1 MAKQWIKVAGARE
14 HNLKDVHVQIPRD
27 ELTVVTGLSG
37 SGKSSLA
44 FDTIY
49 AEGQR
54 KYVESLS
61 AYARQFLGQM
71 QKPDVDYIEGL
82 SPAVSIEQ
90 RTAGANPRSIVAT
103 TTEIYDYLRLLFAS
117 IGKAHCYSCGKP
129 VSSQS
134 AEEMVEQLMKL
145 PARTKLMLLAP
156 LVRGRKGEHAEV
168 FEQIRKQGFVRARV
182 DGEIYEIENVP
193 KLAKTYKHT
202 IEAVVDR
209 LAISDDIRS
218 RMTDSVEVALG
229 QGEGLVTALIE
240 RGDGWEE
247 RIFSEHY
254 ACVDCGIS
262 FDKLEARH
270 FSFNSPYGA
279 CPACHGLGTQM
290 VFDEDLVVPDKSIP
304 VESCVHP
311 WRYGGRRMII
321 YHKKLL
327 QAVAELNGY
336 DPRTPFDE
344 LPHKV
349 QEQIFYGTGDVPIE
363 YYMRRRL
370 ISKPFRGV
378 FNMLM
383 ERVESNESEAMS
395 HWLRGY
401 MNRRICPVCN
411 GARLQ
416 PAVLACTVDGRNI
429 REMISDSVIDSQRFF
444 DSLKLTKQ
452 EQLITREILKEIRSR
467 LGFMVDVGLDYLTLD
482 RESGTLSGGEAQ
494 RIRLATQIGAGL
506 VGVVYVLD
514 EPSIGL
520 HQRDND
526 RLIHTLQGLRDLGN
540 TVIVV
545 EHDEQTIRTAD
556 YVVDLGPAAGRH
568 GGEVVFS
575 GTVDKLMKADTLTAH
590 YLRGEK
596 MVEVPEKRTRP
607 YKGWIELKGAEANN
621 LKKVNAKFPLGLF
634 TCVTGVSGSGK
645 STLVDYTLKRALA
658 RHFNGS
664 KDTPGKFR
672 SVNGL
677 EFVDKMIV
685 IDQSPIGRTPRS
697 NPATYT
703 GAFTDIRNLFATL
716 PASKVRGYKPGRYS
730 FNVKGGRCERCKGD
744 GILKIEMHFLPD
756 VYVPCEQCNE
766 KRYNRET
773 LEVHYKGKNI
783 ADVLDMTINEAFEFF
798 EAVPKIKR
806 KMQTLCDVGLG
817 YLKLG
822 QPATTLSGGEAQ
834 RVKLSSELSK
844 RSTGQTVYILDEP
857 TTGLHFADVH
867 KLLEVLERLRDEG
880 NTVIVIEHNL
890 DMIKRADHIIDLG
903 PGGGVNGGTIVTAG
917 SPEKVVKCSG
927 SYTGQYL
934 QDLLR

>member
-1 MAKQWIKVAGARE
+1 VAKKWIEVWGARE
-14 HNLKDVHVQIPRD
+14 HNLKNVDVRLPRD
-27 ELTVVTGLSG
+27 ELTVITGLSG

-71 QKPDVDYIEGL
+71 QKPDVDGIEGL

-117 IGKAHCYSCGKP
+117 IGRAHCYSCGKP
-129 VSSQS
+129 VERQS
-134 AEEMVEQLMKL
+134 AEEMVERLLGGEAGRRLMV
-145 PARTKLMLLAP
+145 LAP
-156 LVRGRKGEHAEV
+156 LVRGRKGEHVEV
-168 FEQIRKQGFVRARV
+168 FERALRRGFVRVRV
-182 DGEIYEIENVP
+182 DGELLELEGVP
-193 KLAKTYKHT
+193 KLAKTKKHT

-209 LAISDDIRS
+209 LVVDAEGRS
-218 RMTDSVEVALG
+218 RLTDSVELALREGDGLMVALL
-229 QGEGLVTALIE
+229 EGAE
-240 RGDGWEE
+240 GAWEE
-247 RIFSEHY
+247 RTFSERN
-254 ACVDCGIS
+254 ACVACGIS
-262 FDKLEARH
+262 FDSLEARH

-279 CPACHGLGTQM
+279 CEICHGLGTQL
-290 VFDEDLVVPDKSIP
+290 VFDEELLVPDRSVAWSRAI
-304 VESCVHP
+304 HP
-311 WRYGGRRMII
+311 LRYGGRRVVI
-321 YHKKLL
+321 YNKKLL
-327 QAVAELNGY
+327 AALGEAFGVDMAI
-336 DPRTPFDE
+336 PFEALEDDFRQV
-344 LPHKV
+344 LL
-349 QEQIFYGTGDVPIE
+349 YGSGVVEIE

-370 ISKPFRGV
+370 MRKPFEGV
-378 FNMLM
+378 IPMLQRRL
-383 ERVESNESEAMS
+383 EDKESDGVS
-395 HWLRGY
+395 HWLREY
-401 MNRRICPVCN
+401 MVRRACPGCD
-411 GARLQ
+411 GARLR
-416 PAVLACTVDGRNI
+416 PAVLACRISGRNI
-429 REMISDSVIDSQRFF
+429 REMIGDSVADAAQFF
-444 DSLKLTKQ
+444 EGLVLSEQ
-452 EQLITREILKEIRSR
+452 EELITKDILKEIRSR

-482 RESGTLSGGEAQ
+482 RESGSLSGGEAQ

-526 RLIHTLQGLRDLGN
+526 RLIGTLRGLRDLGN

-556 YVVDLGPAAGRH
+556 YVIDMGPLAGH
-568 GGEVVFS
+568 QGGEVVYA
-575 GTVDKLMKADTLTAH
+575 GPTAKLLKAKTLTGA
-590 YLRGEK
+590 YLRGERK
-596 MVEVPEKRTRP
+596 VEVPAKRLKASR
-607 YKGWIELKGAEANN
+607 GWLELRGAEANN
-621 LKKVNAKFPLGLF
+621 LKRVNVKFPVGLF

-645 STLVDYTLKRALA
+645 SSLVDFTLKRILGQ
-658 RHFNGS
+658 HFNGS
-664 KDTPGKFR
+664 KALPGKHR
-672 SVNGL
+672 ELRGL
-677 EFVDKMIV
+677 ELLDKMIV

-703 GAFTDIRNLFATL
+703 GAFTEIRNLFASL
-716 PASKVRGYKPGRYS
+716 PASKMRGYKPGRYS

-756 VYVPCEQCNE
+756 VYVPCEQCE
-766 KRYNRET
+766 ERRYNRET
-773 LEVHYKGKNI
+773 LEVMYKGLHI
-783 ADVLDMTINEAFEFF
+783 SDVLNLSIEEATSYF
-798 EAVPKIKR
+798 EAVPKIAR
-806 KMQTLCDVGLG
+806 KLQTLCEVGLG

-834 RVKLSSELSK
+834 RVKLASELSK
-844 RSTGQTVYILDEP
+844 RSTGRTVYILDEP

-890 DMIKRADHIIDLG
+890 DMIKRADYVVDMG
-903 PGGGVNGGTIVTAG
+903 PGGGVNGGSLVVSGT
-917 SPEKVVKCSG
+917 PEKVAACDG

-934 QDLLR
+934 RELL

>member
-1 MAKQWIKVAGARE
+1 MTKKWIEVWGARE
-14 HNLKDVHVQIPRD
+14 HNLKNVDVRLPRD
-27 ELTVVTGLSG
+27 ELTVITGLSG

-71 QKPDVDYIEGL
+71 QKPDVDGIEGL

-129 VSSQS
+129 VERQS
-134 AEEMVEQLMKL
+134 AEEMVERLLGGEAGRRLMV
-145 PARTKLMLLAP
+145 LAP
-156 LVRGRKGEHAEV
+156 LVRGRKGEHVEV
-168 FEQIRKQGFVRARV
+168 FERARRRGFVRVRV
-182 DGEIYEIENVP
+182 NGELMELEAVP
-193 KLAKTYKHT
+193 KLAKTKKHT

-209 LAISDDIRS
+209 LVVDAEGRS
-218 RMTDSVEVALG
+218 RLTDSVELALSE
-229 QGEGLVTALIE
+229 GEGLMVALLE
-240 RGDGWEE
+240 GSEGAWEE
-247 RIFSEHY
+247 RTFSERN
-254 ACVDCGIS
+254 ACVACGIS
-262 FDKLEARH
+262 FDSLEARH

-279 CPACHGLGTQM
+279 CETCHGLGTQL
-290 VFDEDLVVPDKSIP
+290 VFDEELLVPDRSVAWSRAI
-304 VESCVHP
+304 HP
-311 WRYGGRRMII
+311 LRYGGRRVVI
-321 YHKKLL
+321 YNKKLL
-327 QAVAELNGY
+327 AALGEAFGV
-336 DPRTPFDE
+336 DPDIPFEALEDDFRQVLLHGSGRVE
-344 LPHKV
+344 
-349 QEQIFYGTGDVPIE
+349 IE

-370 ISKPFRGV
+370 MRKPFEGV
-378 FNMLM
+378 IPMLQRRL
-383 ERVESNESEAMS
+383 EDKESDGVS
-395 HWLRGY
+395 HWLREY
-401 MNRRICPVCN
+401 MVRRACPGCE
-411 GARLQ
+411 GARLR
-416 PAVLACTVDGRNI
+416 PAVLACQINGRNI
-429 REMISDSVIDSQRFF
+429 REMIGDSVADAAQFF
-444 DSLKLTKQ
+444 QGLVLSEQ
-452 EQLITREILKEIRSR
+452 EELITRDILKEIRSR

-482 RESGTLSGGEAQ
+482 RESGSLSGGEAQ

-526 RLIHTLQGLRDLGN
+526 RLIGTLRGLRDLGN

-556 YVVDLGPAAGRH
+556 YVIDMGPLAGH
-568 GGEVVFS
+568 QGGEVVFAGS
-575 GTVDKLMKADTLTAH
+575 TAKLLKAKTLTGA
-590 YLRGEK
+590 YLRGERK
-596 MVEVPEKRTRP
+596 VEVPAKRLKASR
-607 YKGWIELKGAEANN
+607 GWLELRGAEANN
-621 LKKVNAKFPLGLF
+621 LKRVNVKFPVGLF

-645 STLVDYTLKRALA
+645 SSLVDFTLKRILGQ
-658 RHFNGS
+658 HFNGS
-664 KDTPGKFR
+664 KELPGKHR
-672 SVNGL
+672 ELRGL
-677 EFVDKMIV
+677 ELLDKMIV

-703 GAFTDIRNLFATL
+703 GAFTEIRNLFSSL

-756 VYVPCEQCNE
+756 VYVPCEQCE
-766 KRYNRET
+766 GRRYNRET
-773 LEVHYKGKNI
+773 LEVTYKGLHI
-783 ADVLDMTINEAFEFF
+783 SDVLNLSIEEATTYF
-798 EAVPKIKR
+798 EAVPKIAR
-806 KMQTLCDVGLG
+806 KLQTLCEVGLG

-834 RVKLSSELSK
+834 RVKLASELSK
-844 RSTGQTVYILDEP
+844 RSTGRTVYILDEP

-890 DMIKRADHIIDLG
+890 DMIKRADYVVDMG
-903 PGGGVNGGTIVTAG
+903 PGGGVNGGLLVASGT
-917 SPEKVVKCSG
+917 PEKVAACDG

-934 QDLLR
+934 RELL

>member
-1 MAKQWIKVAGARE
+1 MARQWIQVTGARE
-14 HNLKDVHVQIPRD
+14 HNLKNVNVKLPRN
-27 ELTVVTGLSG
+27 ELTVITGLSG

-71 QKPDVDYIEGL
+71 QKPDVDGIEGL

-90 RTAGANPRSIVAT
+90 RTAGSNPRSIVAT

-117 IGKAHCYSCGKP
+117 IGKAHCYACGKP
-129 VSSQS
+129 VTSQS
-134 AEEMVEQLMKL
+134 AEEIVEQLL
-145 PARTKLMLLAP
+145 TFDSGRRLMILAP
-156 LVRGRKGEHAEV
+156 LVRGRKGEHLEV
-168 FEQIRKQGFVRARV
+168 VEQARRHGFVRARV
-182 DGEIYEIENVP
+182 DGDLVELESVP
-193 KLAKTYKHT
+193 KLAKTRRHS

-209 LAISDDIRS
+209 LVIDAEVRS
-218 RMTDSVEVALG
+218 RLTDSVELALKEGCGMLVALVETP
-229 QGEGLVTALIE
+229 EGI
-240 RGDGWEE
+240 WEE
-247 RIFSEHY
+247 HMYSEQN
-254 ACVDCGIS
+254 ACSDCGIS
-262 FDKLEARH
+262 FDPFEARH

-279 CPACHGLGTQM
+279 CTTCHGLGTQLI
-290 VFDEDLVVPDKSIP
+290 FDESLMVPDRSVAWTKAI
-304 VESCVHP
+304 HP
-311 WRYGGRRMII
+311 LRYGGRRVVI

-327 QAVAELNGY
+327 EGLSQA
-336 DPRTPFDE
+336 
-344 LPHKV
+344 
-349 QEQIFYGTGDVPIE
+349 YGIDSDVPYEALSDEFRDILLQGSGSVEIE

-370 ISKPFRGV
+370 QSRPFEGV
-378 FNMLM
+378 IPMLM
-383 ERVESNESEAMS
+383 RRLEDNESEGMS
-395 HWLRGY
+395 HWLRDY
-401 MNRRICPVCN
+401 MIRQACPGCA

-416 PAVLACTVDGRNI
+416 PAVLACRIQGRNI
-429 REMISDSVIDSQRFF
+429 REIIGDSVSDAAHFF
-444 DSLKLTKQ
+444 KRLKLSNQ
-452 EQLITREILKEIRSR
+452 EERITRDILKEIRSR
-467 LGFMVDVGLDYLTLD
+467 LDFMVDVGLDYLTLD
-482 RESGTLSGGEAQ
+482 RESGSLSGGEAQ

-520 HQRDND
+520 HQRDNN
-526 RLIHTLQGLRDLGN
+526 RLIQTLRELRDLGN

-556 YVVDLGPAAGRH
+556 YVIDMGPLAGFK
-568 GGEVVFS
+568 GGEVVFA
-575 GTVDKLMKADTLTAH
+575 GPTKKLLLANTLTAD
-590 YLRGEK
+590 YLRGDRE
-596 MVEVPEKRTRP
+596 VEVPVKRNRP
-607 YKGWIELKGAEANN
+607 KRGWLELKGATANN
-621 LKKVNAKFPLGLF
+621 LNRVNAKFPIGLF

-645 STLVDYTLKRALA
+645 STLVDQTLKRILGQ
-658 RHFNGS
+658 HFNGS
-664 KDTPGKFR
+664 KDLPGEHKEVR
-672 SVNGL
+672 GL
-677 EFVDKMIV
+677 DLADKMIV

-703 GAFTDIRNLFATL
+703 GAFTEVRTLFASL
-716 PASKVRGYKPGRYS
+716 PASKIRGYKPGRYS

-756 VYVPCEQCNE
+756 VYVPCEQCQE

-773 LEVHYKGKNI
+773 LEVTYKGLNI
-783 ADVLDMTINEAFEFF
+783 SEVLSLSIQEATEYF
-798 EAVPKIKR
+798 EAVPKIAR
-806 KMQTLCDVGLG
+806 KLQMLCEVGLG

-834 RVKLSSELSK
+834 RVKLASELSK
-844 RSTGQTVYILDEP
+844 RSTGRTIYILDEP

-890 DMIKRADHIIDLG
+890 DMIKRADYVLDMG
-903 PGGGVNGGTIVTAG
+903 PGGGVNGGHLVASGT
-917 SPEKVVKCSG
+917 PEQVAACEA

-934 QDLLR
+934 QELL

>member
-1 MAKQWIKVAGARE
+1 MAKQWINVAGARE
-14 HNLKDVHVQIPRD
+14 HNLKDVHVKIPRD

-117 IGKAHCYSCGKP
+117 IGKAHCYQCGKP
-129 VSSQS
+129 VTSQS
-134 AEEMVEQLMKL
+134 AEEIVDQLLKL
-145 PARTKLMLLAP
+145 KKRTKLMVLAP
-156 LVRGRKGEHAEV
+156 YVRGRKGEHVDVYAH
-168 FEQIRKQGFVRARV
+168 IRKQGFVRVRV

-193 KLAKTYKHT
+193 KLKKTFKHT

-209 LAISDDIRS
+209 LSISDDIRS
-218 RMTDSVEVALG
+218 RMTDSVELALAEA
-229 QGEGLVTALIE
+229 EGLVTALIATDD
-240 RGDGWEE
+240 GGWEE
-247 RIFSEHY
+247 KLFSESN
-254 ACVDCGIS
+254 ACLDCGIS

-279 CPACHGLGTQM
+279 CPTCHGLGTQM
-290 VFDEDLVVPDKSIP
+290 VFDEDQVVPDKTLA

-327 QAVAELNGY
+327 QAVAELHGY
-336 DPRTPFDE
+336 DPKTPFNE
-344 LPHKV
+344 LPKKV
-349 QEQIFYGTGDVPIE
+349 QQQIFHGTGDEDIH
-363 YYMRRRL
+363 YYMRRKL
-370 ISKPFRGV
+370 ISKPFKGV
-378 FNMLM
+378 FAMLN
-383 ERVESNESEAMS
+383 ERLENNENEAMS

-401 MNRRICPVCN
+401 MNRRICPSCN
-411 GARLQ
+411 GARLR
-416 PAVLACTVDGRNI
+416 PAVLACQMNGRNI
-429 REMISDSVIDSQRFF
+429 RDIIADSVIDSQQFF
-444 DSLKLTKQ
+444 DELKLTKQ
-452 EQLITREILKEIRSR
+452 EELITKEILKEIRSR
-467 LGFMVDVGLDYLTLD
+467 LGFMVNVGLDYLNLD

-556 YVVDLGPAAGRH
+556 FVVDMGPAAGRH
-568 GGEVVFS
+568 GGEVVFA
-575 GTVDKLMKADTLTAH
+575 GTTNKLMKADTLTAK
-590 YLRGEK
+590 YLREELV
-596 MVEVPEKRTRP
+596 VEIPEKRTKP

-645 STLVDYTLKRALA
+645 STLTDFTLKRALGQ
-658 RHFNGS
+658 HFNGS
-664 KDTPGKFR
+664 KDTPGKFK
-672 SVNGL
+672 SIAGL
-677 EFVDKMIV
+677 EFADKMIV

-703 GAFTDIRNLFATL
+703 GAFTDIRDLFATL
-716 PASKVRGYKPGRYS
+716 PASKMRGYKPGRFS

-766 KRYNRET
+766 KRYNKET
-773 LEVHYKGKNI
+773 LEVHYKGKSI
-783 ADVLDMTINEAFEFF
+783 ADVLDMTINEALEFF
-798 EAVPKIKR
+798 EAVPKIQR
-806 KMQTLCDVGLG
+806 KMKTLCDVGLG

-903 PGGGVNGGTIVTAG
+903 PGGGVNGGTVVCAG
-917 SPEKVVKCSG
+917 TPEKVAKCET

-934 QDLLR
+934 KELL

>member
-1 MAKQWIKVAGARE
+1 MARQWIQVTGARE
-14 HNLKDVHVQIPRD
+14 HNLKNVNVKLPRN
-27 ELTVVTGLSG
+27 ELTVITGLSG

-71 QKPDVDYIEGL
+71 QKPDVDGIEGL

-90 RTAGANPRSIVAT
+90 RTAGSNPRSIVAT

-117 IGKAHCYSCGKP
+117 IGKAHCYACGKP
-129 VSSQS
+129 VTSQS
-134 AEEMVEQLMKL
+134 AEEMVEQLL
-145 PARTKLMLLAP
+145 TLDSGRRLMILAP
-156 LVRGRKGEHAEV
+156 LVRGRKGEHV
-168 FEQIRKQGFVRARV
+168 DIFEQARRRGFVRARV
-182 DGEIYEIENVP
+182 DGDLVELESVP
-193 KLAKTYKHT
+193 KLAKTKKHS

-209 LAISDDIRS
+209 LVIDAEVRS
-218 RMTDSVEVALG
+218 RLTDSVELALTEGCGLMVALVETSE
-229 QGEGLVTALIE
+229 GEWAE
-240 RGDGWEE
+240 HMY
-247 RIFSEHY
+247 SEQN
-254 ACVDCGIS
+254 ACTDCGIS
-262 FDKLEARH
+262 FDPFEARH

-279 CPACHGLGTQM
+279 CTTCHGLGTQLI
-290 VFDEDLVVPDKSIP
+290 FDESLMVPDRSVAWSKAI
-304 VESCVHP
+304 HP
-311 WRYGGRRMII
+311 LRYGGRRVVI
-321 YHKKLL
+321 YYKKLL
-327 QAVAELNGY
+327 EGLSQA
-336 DPRTPFDE
+336 
-344 LPHKV
+344 
-349 QEQIFYGTGDVPIE
+349 YGIDLDVPYEALSDEFREVLLQGSGSVEIE

-370 ISKPFRGV
+370 QRRPFEGV
-378 FNMLM
+378 IPMLM
-383 ERVESNESEAMS
+383 RRLENNESEGMS
-395 HWLRGY
+395 HWLRDY
-401 MNRRICPVCN
+401 MIRQACPACE

-416 PAVLACTVDGRNI
+416 PAVLACRIQGRNI
-429 REMISDSVIDSQRFF
+429 REIISDSVLDAAHFF
-444 DSLKLTKQ
+444 EGLRLSDQ
-452 EQLITREILKEIRSR
+452 EERITQDILKEIRSR
-467 LGFMVDVGLDYLTLD
+467 LRFMVEVGLDYLTLD
-482 RESGTLSGGEAQ
+482 RESGSLSGGEAQ

-526 RLIHTLQGLRDLGN
+526 RLIQTLRELRDLGN

-556 YVVDLGPAAGRH
+556 YVIDMGPLAGFK

-575 GTVDKLMKADTLTAH
+575 GPTKKLLQANTLTAD
-590 YLRGEK
+590 YLRGDR
-596 MVEVPEKRTRP
+596 MVEVPAQRNRP
-607 YKGWIELKGAEANN
+607 NRGWLELKGARANN
-621 LKKVNAKFPLGLF
+621 LNRVNVKFPIGLF

-645 STLVDYTLKRALA
+645 STLVDQTLKRILGQ
-658 RHFNGS
+658 HFNGS
-664 KDTPGKFR
+664 KDLPGAHKEVR
-672 SVNGL
+672 GL
-677 EFVDKMIV
+677 ELADKMIV

-703 GAFTDIRNLFATL
+703 GAFTEIRTLFASL
-716 PASKVRGYKPGRYS
+716 PASKIRGYKPGRYS

-756 VYVPCEQCNE
+756 VYVPCEQCQGQ
-766 KRYNRET
+766 RYNRET
-773 LEVHYKGKNI
+773 LEVTYKGLNI
-783 ADVLDMTINEAFEFF
+783 SEVLGLSIQEATDYF
-798 EAVPKIKR
+798 EAVPKIAR
-806 KMQTLCDVGLG
+806 KLQMLCEVGLG

-834 RVKLSSELSK
+834 RVKLASELSK
-844 RSTGQTVYILDEP
+844 RSTGRTIYILDEP

-890 DMIKRADHIIDLG
+890 DMIKRADYVVDMG
-903 PGGGVNGGTIVTAG
+903 PGGGINGGQLVVSGT
-917 SPEKVVKCSG
+917 PEQVAACEV

-934 QDLLR
+934 KELL

>member
-1 MAKQWIKVAGARE
+1 MARQWIQVTGARE
-14 HNLKDVHVQIPRD
+14 HNLKNVDVKLPRN
-27 ELTVVTGLSG
+27 ELTVITGLSG

-71 QKPDVDYIEGL
+71 QKPDVEGIEGL

-90 RTAGANPRSIVAT
+90 RTAGSNPRSIVAT

-117 IGKAHCYSCGKP
+117 IGKAHCYACGKP
-129 VSSQS
+129 VTSQS
-134 AEEMVEQLMKL
+134 AEEMVEQLMAL
-145 PARTKLMLLAP
+145 DSGRRLMILAP
-156 LVRGRKGEHAEV
+156 LVRGRKGEHVEV
-168 FEQIRKQGFVRARV
+168 FEQARRRGFVRARV
-182 DGEIYEIENVP
+182 DGDLVELESVP
-193 KLAKTYKHT
+193 KLAKTRKHS

-209 LAISDDIRS
+209 LVMDAEVRS
-218 RMTDSVEVALG
+218 RLTDSVELALREGHGLMVALV
-229 QGEGLVTALIE
+229 EMP
-240 RGDGWEE
+240 DGAWEE
-247 RIFSEHY
+247 HAYSEQN
-254 ACVDCGIS
+254 ACADCEIS
-262 FDKLEARH
+262 FDPFEARH

-279 CPACHGLGTQM
+279 CTTCHGLGTQLI
-290 VFDEDLVVPDKSIP
+290 FDESLMVPDRSVAWTKAI
-304 VESCVHP
+304 HP
-311 WRYGGRRMII
+311 LRYGGRRVVI
-321 YHKKLL
+321 YYKKLL
-327 QAVAELNGY
+327 EGLSQAYGIDANVPYEALS
-336 DPRTPFDE
+336 DE
-344 LPHKV
+344 FREVLLRGSGSV
-349 QEQIFYGTGDVPIE
+349 EIE

-370 ISKPFRGV
+370 QRRPFEGV
-378 FNMLM
+378 IPMLM
-383 ERVESNESEAMS
+383 RRLEDNESEGMS
-395 HWLRGY
+395 HWLRDY
-401 MNRRICPVCN
+401 MIRQACPGCA

-416 PAVLACTVDGRNI
+416 PAVLACRVQGRNI
-429 REMISDSVIDSQRFF
+429 REIIGDSVWDAAHFF
-444 DSLKLTKQ
+444 EGLRLSDQ
-452 EQLITREILKEIRSR
+452 EEWITRDILKEIRSR

-482 RESGTLSGGEAQ
+482 RESGSLSGGEAQ

-526 RLIHTLQGLRDLGN
+526 RLIQTLRELRDLGN

-556 YVVDLGPAAGRH
+556 YVIDMGPLAGFE
-568 GGEVVFS
+568 GGEVVFA
-575 GTVDKLMKADTLTAH
+575 GPTKKLLEADTLTAA
-590 YLRGEK
+590 YLRGDRV
-596 MVEVPEKRTRP
+596 VEVPARRNRSKR
-607 YKGWIELKGAEANN
+607 GWLELKGATANN
-621 LKKVNAKFPLGLF
+621 LKRVNAKFPIGLF

-645 STLVDYTLKRALA
+645 STLVDQTLKRILGQ
-658 RHFNGS
+658 HFNGS
-664 KDTPGKFR
+664 KDLPGAYKEVR
-672 SVNGL
+672 GL
-677 EFVDKMIV
+677 DLADKMIV

-703 GAFTDIRNLFATL
+703 GAFTEVRTLFASL
-716 PASKVRGYKPGRYS
+716 PASKIRGYKPGRYS

-756 VYVPCEQCNE
+756 VYVPCEQCQE

-773 LEVHYKGKNI
+773 LEVTYKGLNI
-783 ADVLDMTINEAFEFF
+783 SEVLSLSIQEATDYF
-798 EAVPKIKR
+798 EAVPKIAR
-806 KMQTLCDVGLG
+806 KLQMLCEVGLG

-834 RVKLSSELSK
+834 RVKLASELSK
-844 RSTGQTVYILDEP
+844 RSTGRTIYILDEP

-890 DMIKRADHIIDLG
+890 DMIKRADYVVDMG
-903 PGGGVNGGTIVTAG
+903 PGGGINGGRLVASGT
-917 SPEKVVKCSG
+917 PEQVAACEA

-934 QDLLR
+934 KELL